1 MKERTCRI
9 AWTGAVWAVLSLTMA
24 VPLFAQSPKLKGI
37 KAVQL
42 IAEDMDETDASCGLT
57 DAAFKSAVAEPLL
70 NGKIRVVPE
79 GAADVYLYVRTN
91 SLYFGSTDVCVTAW
105 AVDLRGFVEWQ
116 AVPSA
121 EASTAPAIL
130 QSKGG
135 LLSSS
140 RSVHSSRVNEAASD
154 AVKEIVQA
162 IRLANQ

>member
-1 MKERTCRI
+1 MKERSGRI
-9 AWTGAVWAVLSLTMA
+9 AWAGAVLSLTMA
-24 VPLFAQSPKLKGI
+24 VPVFAQSPKLKGI
-37 KAVQL
+37 TAVQL

-57 DAAFKSAVAEPLL
+57 DATFRNAVAEPVT
-70 NGKIRVVPE
+70 NAKIRVVSE
-79 GAADVYLYVRTN
+79 GAADVYLYVRTS
-91 SLYFGSTDVCVTAW
+91 SLYFDSTDVCVTSW

-116 AVPSA
+116 AEPSA

-140 RSVHSSRVNEAASD
+140 RSVHSSRVNEAARE
-154 AVKEIVQA
+154 AAKEIVQA

>member
-1 MKERTCRI
+1 
-9 AWTGAVWAVLSLTMA
+9 MA

-57 DAAFKSAVAEPLL
+57 DVAFKRAVAEPVLSG
-70 NGKIRVVPE
+70 NIRVVPE
-79 GAADVYLYVRTN
+79 GAADVYLYVRTS
-91 SLYFGSTDVCVTAW
+91 SLYFDSTDVCVTAW
-105 AVDLRGFVEWQ
+105 AVDLRRFVEWQ
-116 AVPSA
+116 AEPSA

-140 RSVHSSRVNEAASD
+140 RSVHSSRVNEAARD
-154 AVKEIVQA
+154 AVEEIVQA